1 MKQQLKYDKIKK
13 GDSMFCPKCKIE
25 NKDNFCIK
33 CGYMLNKE
41 IEVQINY
48 KEQGKKEK
56 ETHKLKAYIG
66 KDNHKILNEIFNTK
80 AFIFGPL
87 YYIYRKCYLIGY
99 LFLAIYVITI
109 SFSLKLDHRIF
120 FVVLCL
126 NSLFHYC
133 FFNEI
138 YTKICK
144 QEIKK
149 IENAKEKGTSI
160 ISPFISLLLVTI
172 VFYLIYLFK

>member
-1 MKQQLKYDKIKK
+1 MKQQSKYDKIKSVI
-13 GDSMFCPKCKIE
+13 GMICPKCKIE

-41 IEVQINY
+41 KEVQINY
-48 KEQGKKEK
+48 KEQSKKEK
-56 ETHKLKAYIG
+56 ETQKLKAYIG

-99 LFLAIYVITI
+99 AFLAIYVMII
-109 SFSLKLDHRIF
+109 SILLKLDHLILF
-120 FVVLCL
+120 IVSFL

-172 VFYLIYLFK
+172 IFYLIYLFK